1 MNKLQQRQKRQRF
14 QERRERKLSSESI
27 EEALITCLL
36 ISLDSAKQV
45 LKQDATNPKLEK
57 FLEKSLRTWQRIADN
72 EITLQTVANSVE
84 TESKIRYDIKN
95 KTFIN
100 LKCKDIQK

>member
-1 MNKLQQRQKRQRF
+1 MNRLQQRQKRQRF
-14 QERRERKLSSESI
+14 QERQERKLAEESI

-45 LKQDATNPKLEK
+45 WKQDATNPKLEK
-57 FLEKSLRTWQRIADN
+57 FLEKSLRTWQRIANN

-84 TESKIRYDIKN
+84 TESKIRYDIETH
-95 KTFIN
+95 TFTN
-100 LKCKDIQK
+100 LKCKNIHK